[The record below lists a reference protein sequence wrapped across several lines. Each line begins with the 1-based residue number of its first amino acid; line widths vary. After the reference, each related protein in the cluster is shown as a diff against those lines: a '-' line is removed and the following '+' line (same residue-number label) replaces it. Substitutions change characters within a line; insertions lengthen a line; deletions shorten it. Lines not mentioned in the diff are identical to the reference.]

1 MATSKPMEA
10 MVSQLFVTRMGSFPA
25 SFRIPEVTS
34 RGIIKLYE
42 TFEARVEYLGVRKI
56 LINHRILGCLILGP
70 LGIRNQTEDFQNLT
84 AGSHQMEDKRNLYL
98 IMEMCSGGLSKDDIF
113 KRCFVLV
120 WA

>member
-42 TFEARVEYLGVRKI
+42 TFEARVEYLGV
-56 LINHRILGCLILGP
+56 
-70 LGIRNQTEDFQNLT
+70 
-84 AGSHQMEDKRNLYL
+84 
-98 IMEMCSGGLSKDDIF
+98 
-113 KRCFVLV
+113 
-120 WA
+120 